1 MPWNGYASLGMNY
14 WKELEDHQDRVMK
27 KVIKRAIVT
36 MVLIFAFCLLL
47 YSIPW

>member
-1 MPWNGYASLGMNY
+1 MNY

-36 MVLIFAFCLLL
+36 MVLIFVFVCLMVV
-47 YSIPW
+47 IKP